1 MRHLILCSVMWLC
14 GLMMAVGQNVPQ
26 VIPALQ
32 QWKSAKGKL
41 VLPETGKVIVSSDE
55 ENELKGEAEILVQD
69 LKEMFGWE
77 YSVVVGKKEK
87 GAVYLTLGKPD
98 KTLGEEGYR
107 MNIQG
112 EVTIEAPTS
121 KGVFWGTRTLLQM
134 IHNQPEGLMKG
145 RATDFPLYP
154 NRGFMIDVGRKFFT
168 MDYLRDYVK
177 ILSFYKMNELQ
188 VHLNDNGFVEFFDND
203 WNKTY
208 AAFRLESE
216 RFPGLTAKDGSYTKE
231 EFRDFQIMAARYG
244 VNVIPE
250 IDVPAHSLAFT
261 HYNPRLAADK
271 KEYGMDHLDLYKPEV
286 YEFVDALFDE
296 YLSGEN
302 PVFVGPEVHIGTD
315 EYNQKEAEQFRHF
328 TNHYLDF
335 VSKYGK
341 TPRLWGSLS
350 MMKGNTPVDLKGK
363 VVSAWNHGWM
373 DVQTCLDAGAK
384 VVNLCDGLLYIVP
397 AVNYYH
403 DFLDYQWLY
412 ESWMPEMM
420 RKDDPKMTV
429 RHPNFLGA
437 MLAVWNDRVGNG
449 ISEQDV
455 HLRTFPGLQVACE
468 KMWKG
473 ENADKVPFEQFMA
486 LCAVTPEAPGVNLLA
501 KVDKQTTLTEIGKEV
516 TEFSDGAFYKDNAT
530 GILFFGG
537 VNGFV
542 TVKPD
547 SYITTDYM
555 PEISLKGLSIFGK
568 EYNLHDFLHYKDGK
582 PVLQLDYKHNFF
594 QLNFRIT
601 DYINGNDYFYS
612 YKLKEASDQWIENGV
627 SPNAIFSN
635 LSPGEYTLFVKY
647 RNNINGKESHPQAF
661 TIYIAPPWPVAA
673 IMALPLPV
681 LMRIPYF

>member
-87 GAVYLTLGKPD
+87 GTVYLNLGKPD

-350 MMKGNTPVDLKGK
+350 MMKGNTPVDLKG
-363 VVSAWNHGWM
+363 
-373 DVQTCLDAGAK
+373 
-384 VVNLCDGLLYIVP
+384 
-397 AVNYYH
+397 
-403 DFLDYQWLY
+403 
-412 ESWMPEMM
+412 
-420 RKDDPKMTV
+420 
-429 RHPNFLGA
+429 
-437 MLAVWNDRVGNG
+437 
-449 ISEQDV
+449 
-455 HLRTFPGLQVACE
+455 
-468 KMWKG
+468 
-473 ENADKVPFEQFMA
+473 
-486 LCAVTPEAPGVNLLA
+486 
-501 KVDKQTTLTEIGKEV
+501 
-516 TEFSDGAFYKDNAT
+516 
-530 GILFFGG
+530 
-537 VNGFV
+537 
-542 TVKPD
+542 
-547 SYITTDYM
+547 
-555 PEISLKGLSIFGK
+555 
-568 EYNLHDFLHYKDGK
+568 
-582 PVLQLDYKHNFF
+582 
-594 QLNFRIT
+594 
-601 DYINGNDYFYS
+601 
-612 YKLKEASDQWIENGV
+612 
-627 SPNAIFSN
+627 
-635 LSPGEYTLFVKY
+635 
-647 RNNINGKESHPQAF
+647 
-661 TIYIAPPWPVAA
+661 
-673 IMALPLPV
+673 
-681 LMRIPYF
+681 

>member
-41 VLPETGKVIVSSDE
+41 VLPEAGKVIVSSE
-55 ENELKGEAEILVQD
+55 EEKELKEGAEILVQD
-69 LKEMFGWE
+69 LKAMFGWE

-154 NRGFMIDVGRKFFT
+154 NRGFMIDVARKFFT
-168 MDYLRDYVK
+168 MDFLRDYVK
-177 ILSFYKMNELQ
+177 ILSFYKLNELQ
-188 VHLNDNGFVEFFDND
+188 VHLNDNGFVQFFGND

-231 EFRDFQIMAARYG
+231 EFRDFQLMAARYG
-244 VNVIPE
+244 INVIPE
-250 IDVPAHSLAFT
+250 IDVPAHSLSFT

-271 KEYGMDHLDLYKPEV
+271 KEYGMDHLDLYKQEV
-286 YEFVDALFDE
+286 YDFVDTLFDE

-315 EYNQKEAEQFRHF
+315 EYNRKESEQFRHF

-341 TPRLWGSLS
+341 TPRLWGSLNV
-350 MMKGNTPVDLKGK
+350 MKGNTPVDLKGK
-363 VVSAWNHGWM
+363 VVSAWNYDWM

-384 VVNLCDGLLYIVP
+384 VVNLCDGLLYLVP
-397 AVNYYH
+397 AAHYYY
-403 DFLDYQWLY
+403 DYLNYQWLY
-412 ESWMPEMM
+412 ENWMPEMM
-420 RKDDPKMTV
+420 RPEDPKMTV

-437 MLAVWNDRVGNG
+437 MLAVWNDHVGNG
-449 ISEQDV
+449 ISQQDV
-455 HLRTFPGLQVACE
+455 HCRTFPGLQMVCE

-473 ENADKVPFEQFMA
+473 ENKDKVPFEQFMA
-486 LCAVTPEAPGVNLLA
+486 LCATTPEAPGVNLLA
-501 KVDKQTTLTEIGKEV
+501 KVDKRTELTETGKEV
-516 TEFSDGAFYKDNAT
+516 TLSGTEAVTTEVDEIGYPYAVEFELCPDSAPNIDA
-530 GILFFGG
+530 ILFKGPHSE
-537 VNGFV
+537 FV
-542 TVKPD
+542 SNWQNTGKFAFRRDGYEFVFH
-547 SYITTDYM
+547 SYRLPAGQWTKIRIEGDA
-555 PEISLKGLSIFGK
+555 KGTS
-568 EYNLHDFLHYKDGK
+568 
-582 PVLQLDYKHNFF
+582 
-594 QLNFRIT
+594 
-601 DYINGNDYFYS
+601 
-612 YKLKEASDQWIENGV
+612 
-627 SPNAIFSN
+627 
-635 LSPGEYTLFVKY
+635 LFVDGQLQERLEGRVSEHYNEVHKRKDRIWY
-647 RNNINGKESHPQAF
+647 QETLIFPLKQLGDARMGFKGKVRNLIC
-661 TIYIAPPWPVAA
+661 I
-673 IMALPLPV
+673 PL
-681 LMRIPYF
+681 

>member
-216 RFPGLTAKDGSYTKE
+216 RFPGLTAKDGSYTKK
-231 EFRDFQIMAARYG
+231 EFTDLQRLGMEYG

-250 IDVPAHSLAFT
+250 IDIPAHSLAFT
-261 HYNPRLAADK
+261 HYNPEIGS
-271 KEYGMDHLDLYKPEV
+271 KEYGMDHLDLYKEET
-286 YEFVDALFDE
+286 YHFVDSLLDE
-296 YLSGEN
+296 YIGGEN
-302 PVFVGPEVHIGTD
+302 PVFIGPDVHIGTD
-315 EYNQKEAEQFRHF
+315 EYNKKEAEQYRYF
-328 TNHYLDF
+328 TDRYLKYIE
-335 VSKYGK
+335 KYGK
-341 TPRLWGSLS
+341 TPRMWGGL
-350 MMKGNTPVDLKGK
+350 KWLPGKTPVKAEGVTVNAWSYDWVDPEVSLKDGYK
-363 VVSAWNHGWM
+363 LIN
-373 DVQTCLDAGAK
+373 TCDTY
-384 VVNLCDGLLYIVP
+384 LYIVP
-397 AVNYYH
+397 GAGYYRE
-403 DFLDYQWLY
+403 FLDHQWLY
-412 ESWMPEMM
+412 ETWTPWMINRKQTLPEGT
-420 RKDDPKMTV
+420 PGV
-429 RHPNFLGA
+429 LGG
-437 MLAVWNDRVGNG
+437 MFAVWNDQCGNG
-449 ISEQDV
+449 ISQQDV
-455 HLRTFPGLQVACE
+455 HIRAFPAVQVLTE
-468 KMWKG
+468 RLWKG
-473 ENADKVPFEQFMA
+473 DNKQVPYKAFEA
-486 LCAVTPEAPGVNLLA
+486 LCKEMPEAPGINLSGKISPNKDVA
-501 KVDKQTTLTEIGKEV
+501 LTVPGKELLFTGKDTV
-516 TEFSDGAFYKDNAT
+516 QTALQEVGYPYTVEFKICPDEKTNISGVLFKGAHATVYTNWENTGRIAFSRDGYTFVFNSYRLPAGRWSSIRIEGDYKGTSLYVDGKLQERLEGRTMRVYNPKYKSMDEMRYQET
-530 GILFFGG
+530 LVFPLQQIGDTL
-537 VNGFV
+537 NGFQ
-542 TVKPD
+542 
-547 SYITTDYM
+547 
-555 PEISLKGLSIFGK
+555 G
-568 EYNLHDFLHYKDGK
+568 
-582 PVLQLDYKHNFF
+582 
-594 QLNFRIT
+594 
-601 DYINGNDYFYS
+601 
-612 YKLKEASDQWIENGV
+612 KLKDV
-627 SPNAIFSN
+627 SCRQ
-635 LSPGEYTLFVKY
+635 GE
-647 RNNINGKESHPQAF
+647 
-661 TIYIAPPWPVAA
+661 
-673 IMALPLPV
+673 M
-681 LMRIPYF
+681 

>member
-41 VLPETGKVIVSSDE
+41 VLPETGKVIVSSDGK
-55 ENELKGEAEILVQD
+55 NELKEEAEILVQD
-69 LKEMFGWE
+69 LKEMFDWE

-121 KGVFWGTRTLLQM
+121 KGIFWGTRTLLQM

-363 VVSAWNHGWM
+363 VVSAWNHNWM
-373 DVQTCLDAGAK
+373 NIQACLDAGAK

-501 KVDKQTTLTEIGKEV
+501 KVDKQTTLTETGKEV
-516 TEFSDGAFYKDNAT
+516 TLSGTEVVTTEVDEIGYPYAVEFELCPNAAPNADA
-530 GILFFGG
+530 ILFKGPHSEFVSNWQNTGKFAFRRDG
-537 VNGFV
+537 YEFVFHAYRLPARQWTKVRIEGDEKGTSLFVNGQLQERLEGR
-542 TVKPD
+542 VKEVFNEKWQRKDKLWYRETLIFP
-547 SYITTDYM
+547 
-555 PEISLKGLSIFGK
+555 LKQLGDTKMGFKGK
-568 EYNLHDFLHYKDGK
+568 VRNL
-582 PVLQLDYKHNFF
+582 VC
-594 QLNFRIT
+594 I
-601 DYINGNDYFYS
+601 
-612 YKLKEASDQWIENGV
+612 
-627 SPNAIFSN
+627 
-635 LSPGEYTLFVKY
+635 
-647 RNNINGKESHPQAF
+647 
-661 TIYIAPPWPVAA
+661 
-673 IMALPLPV
+673 PL
-681 LMRIPYF
+681 

>member
-41 VLPETGKVIVSSDE
+41 VLPETGKVIVSSDGK
-55 ENELKGEAEILVQD
+55 NELKEEAEILVQD
-69 LKEMFGWE
+69 LKEMFDWE

-121 KGVFWGTRTLLQM
+121 KGIFWGTRTLLQM

-363 VVSAWNHGWM
+363 VVSAWNHNWM
-373 DVQTCLDAGAK
+373 NIQTCLDAGAK

-501 KVDKQTTLTEIGKEV
+501 KVDKQTTLTETGKEV
-516 TEFSDGAFYKDNAT
+516 TLSGTEVVTTEVDEIGYPYAVEFELCPDTTPNADA
-530 GILFFGG
+530 ILFKGPHSEFVSNWQNTGKFAFRRDG
-537 VNGFV
+537 YELVFHAYRLPAGQWTKVRIEGNEKGTSLFVNGQLQERLEGR
-542 TVKPD
+542 VKEVFNEKWQRKDKLWYRETLIFP
-547 SYITTDYM
+547 
-555 PEISLKGLSIFGK
+555 LKQLGDTKMGFKGK
-568 EYNLHDFLHYKDGK
+568 VRNL
-582 PVLQLDYKHNFF
+582 VC
-594 QLNFRIT
+594 I
-601 DYINGNDYFYS
+601 
-612 YKLKEASDQWIENGV
+612 
-627 SPNAIFSN
+627 
-635 LSPGEYTLFVKY
+635 
-647 RNNINGKESHPQAF
+647 
-661 TIYIAPPWPVAA
+661 
-673 IMALPLPV
+673 PL
-681 LMRIPYF
+681 

>member
-1 MRHLILCSVMWLC
+1 MNFKSDTMRHLILCSVMWLF
-14 GLMMAVGQNVPQ
+14 GLLVATGQNVPQ

-41 VLPETGKVIVSSDE
+41 VLPETGKVIVSPE
-55 ENELKGEAEILVQD
+55 EEKELKEGAEILVQD
-69 LKEMFGWE
+69 LKAMFGWDYRVE
-77 YSVVVGKKEK
+77 VGKKEK

-98 KTLGEEGYR
+98 KALGEEGYR
-107 MNIQG
+107 MNIQS
-112 EVTIEAPTS
+112 EVTIEAPTA

-154 NRGFMIDVGRKFFT
+154 NRGFMIDVARKFFT
-168 MDYLRDYVK
+168 MDYLRDYIK
-177 ILSFYKMNELQ
+177 ILSFYKLNELQ
-188 VHLNDNGFVEFFDND
+188 VHLNDNGFVEFFGND

-296 YLSGEN
+296 YLSGES

-363 VVSAWNHGWM
+363 VVGAWNHGWM

-412 ESWMPEMM
+412 ENWMPEMM

-501 KVDKQTTLTEIGKEV
+501 KVDKQTSLLEEGKEV
-516 TEFSDGAFYKDNAT
+516 SLSGTEVVITEVDEIGYPYAVEFELCPDTVPNIDA
-530 GILFFGG
+530 ILFKGPHSEFVSNWQNTGKFAFRRDG
-537 VNGFV
+537 YEFVFHAYRLPAGQWTKIRIEGDEKGTSLFVNG
-542 TVKPD
+542 
-547 SYITTDYM
+547 
-555 PEISLKGLSIFGK
+555 
-568 EYNLHDFLHYKDGK
+568 
-582 PVLQLDYKHNFF
+582 Q
-594 QLNFRIT
+594 
-601 DYINGNDYFYS
+601 
-612 YKLKEASDQWIENGV
+612 LKERLEGRVKEVFNEKWQRKDRFWYRETL
-627 SPNAIFSN
+627 IFPLKQLGDAKMGFKGKVRN
-635 LSPGEYTLFVKY
+635 LVC
-647 RNNINGKESHPQAF
+647 I
-661 TIYIAPPWPVAA
+661 
-673 IMALPLPV
+673 PL
-681 LMRIPYF
+681 

>member
-107 MNIQG
+107 MNIQS
-112 EVTIEAPTS
+112 EVTIEALTS

-154 NRGFMIDVGRKFFT
+154 NRGFMIDVARKFFT

-231 EFRDFQIMAARYG
+231 DFRDFQIMAARYG

-501 KVDKQTTLTEIGKEV
+501 KVDKQTTLTETGREV
-516 TEFSDGAFYKDNAT
+516 TLSGTEIVTTEVDEIGYPYAVEFELCPDATPNADA
-530 GILFFGG
+530 ILFKGPHSEFVSNWQNTGKFAFRRDG
-537 VNGFV
+537 YEFVFHAYRLPAGQWTKVRIEGDVKGTSLFVNGQLQERLEGRVGEVYNEKRQRKDRFWYQE
-542 TVKPD
+542 TLIFP
-547 SYITTDYM
+547 
-555 PEISLKGLSIFGK
+555 LKQLGDTKMGFKGK
-568 EYNLHDFLHYKDGK
+568 VRNL
-582 PVLQLDYKHNFF
+582 VC
-594 QLNFRIT
+594 I
-601 DYINGNDYFYS
+601 
-612 YKLKEASDQWIENGV
+612 
-627 SPNAIFSN
+627 
-635 LSPGEYTLFVKY
+635 
-647 RNNINGKESHPQAF
+647 
-661 TIYIAPPWPVAA
+661 
-673 IMALPLPV
+673 PL
-681 LMRIPYF
+681 